1 MWLLVQAVLDAM
13 EHARSLGAEV
23 TSEQREKFF
32 ALHGDVTTGPSRIL
46 SIAGNNAEIH
56 IEGVLTN
63 VPDFFAQFF
72 GGGNVTYGEIV
83 AALAEAESTPAVD
96 NIILRIDSS
105 GGTLDGLFDA
115 IKAIGDT
122 TKPIKA
128 LVSNTA
134 ASAAFALASH
144 ADEIVAEN
152 LMARFGSIGVV
163 TEIEVREDEVR
174 IASSK
179 APLKAPDVTTAAGV
193 EAVRKQLDAIHDV
206 FVSMVADG
214 RGVTDD
220 RVNSEFGQG
229 ALLVASDALSRGM
242 IDSIFED
249 SLGKTT
255 NEGTN
260 AQSTTLG
267 EPGERVMDLN
277 QLRTEHPTL
286 IAEAIE
292 IGRLAELD
300 RVNAHLTMGVAHAAM
315 DVAVKA
321 IQDGSQF
328 TATLQAQYLSAGRN
342 ADTLDD
348 SAADDAATAAATDAA
363 TTATDANA
371 ADVQAEAVL
380 AKVQE
385 NVGIV
390 PTVIPSV

>member
-32 ALHGDVTTGPSRIL
+32 ALHGDAATGPSRIL
-46 SIAGNNAEIH
+46 SIAGNKAEIH

-63 VPDFFAQFF
+63 VPNFFAQFF

-83 AALAEAESTPAVD
+83 AALAEAESTTAVD
-96 NIILRIDSS
+96 NIVLRIDSS
-105 GGTLDGLFDA
+105 GGTLDGLFEA
-115 IKAIGDT
+115 IKAIQDT

-163 TEIEVREDEVR
+163 TEIAMRDDEVR

-179 APLKAPDVTTAAGV
+179 APLKVPDVTTAKGV
-193 EAVRKQLDAIHDV
+193 EDVRKQLDAIHDV

-220 RVNSEFGQG
+220 KVNSDFGQG

-242 IDSIFED
+242 IDSISED

-260 AQSTTLG
+260 AQSTLG
-267 EPGERVMDLN
+267 EPGERVMNLN
-277 QLRTEHPTL
+277 ELRTEHPTL

-292 IGRLAELD
+292 IGRLAEVD
-300 RVNAHLTMGVAHAAM
+300 RVSAHMKMGIAYGAM
-315 DVAVKA
+315 DIAAKA
-321 IQDGSQF
+321 ITEGAPFS
-328 TATLQAQYLSAGRN
+328 AALQADYMSAGRN
-342 ADTLDD
+342 ADVLDD

-363 TTATDANA
+363 TTATDTNA
-371 ADVQAEAVL
+371 ADAQAEAVL
-380 AKVQE
+380 AKVQS
-385 NVGIV
+385 NLGVV
-390 PTVIPSV
+390 PAVTPSV